1 MIRSDF
7 LNWNVSYRKK
17 YHPQTNY
24 PNTNHKK
31 NKQLYFSIHTCAIR
45 KLSAILLSSSV
56 LISCIGEPP
65 RSSGLWCINSVEAN
79 TVDLDQARKG
89 VRFESPRDIEDN
101 GRIILYK
108 HLLMINDPGIGFHVF
123 DNRDPSDPKALGF
136 MRVPGNYDLTIKDD
150 VLYADSYIDLIAFGL
165 DENGKPYEMSRALSV
180 FEGRVETVIHQQTPT
195 LVEYEFLA
203 WRDKK
208 AVEES
213 CR

>member
-1 MIRSDF
+1 MIRLDF
-7 LNWNVSYRKK
+7 LNWNISYQKK

-24 PNTNHKK
+24 PNTNYKK
-31 NKQLYFSIHTCAIR
+31 NKQFSFSTCTCAIR
-45 KLSAILLSSSV
+45 KLGAILLSSSV
-56 LISCIGEPP
+56 LISCVGEPP
-65 RSSGLWCINSVEAN
+65 SNFGCGSGVKVN

-89 VRFESPRDIEDN
+89 VRFESPRDVEDN

-123 DNRDPSDPKALGF
+123 DNRDPADPRALGF

-180 FEGRVETVIHQQTPT
+180 FEGHVETVIHQQTPT
-195 LVEYEFLA
+195 LVEYEFLT